1 VLNVEGPP
9 IAFAEAPDVLAVLA
23 KKTLIEQL
31 DALVA
36 KEADAGAALSVA
48 ARQTQSAQISNDL
61 LAIERD
67 LSWFVW
73 AGLSQG
79 LPV

>member
-1 VLNVEGPP
+1 VG
-9 IAFAEAPDVLAVLA
+9 D

-36 KEADAGAALSVA
+36 KEADDGAALSVA

-61 LAIERD
+61 LAIQRD

-73 AGLSQG
+73 AGLS
-79 LPV
+79 